1 MIDTREQRTC
11 VCASSYRIG
20 PHEVECVLMQHP
32 AVSDSAVVSSPDE
45 LRGEVRHVA
54 STYLSPTHDYLFLLL
69 PVMPLAV
76 DIAKDSLAISTA
88 KGITGTRLQFL
99 GTPPANPYLYYQ
111 RYTKPRDMG
120 SAVSCSNI
128 SETLLALKM
137 SNRESDVPSPV

>member
-1 MIDTREQRTC
+1 
-11 VCASSYRIG
+11 
-20 PHEVECVLMQHP
+20 
-32 AVSDSAVVSSPDE
+32 
-45 LRGEVRHVA
+45 
-54 STYLSPTHDYLFLLL
+54 
-69 PVMPLAV
+69 MPLAV